1 MNIPTLKEPS
11 ISGSSDDN
19 DSEPGLASPAST
31 ERRRHTVM
39 PTPGKNMMTNLV
51 AKANAIKVAEGKSK
65 GEDAR
70 NSVSNQIGK
79 ALMFRMG
86 LQATKHKE
94 DDSDES
100 NKSVKYAQNSA
111 DRKNDVLKDGVI
123 VSQSSES
130 NE

>member
-1 MNIPTLKEPS
+1 M
-11 ISGSSDDN
+11 
-19 DSEPGLASPAST
+19 PA
-31 ERRRHTVM
+31 
-39 PTPGKNMMTNLV
+39 PANNMMSNLM
-51 AKANAIKVAEGKSK
+51 AKANVVKVAEGKSEVAGAK
-65 GEDAR
+65 STVA
-70 NSVSNQIGK
+70 NQLGK

-130 NE
+130 NEQF

>member
-19 DSEPGLASPAST
+19 VSELKVVALNSS
-31 ERRRHTVM
+31 EKRRHTAM
-39 PTPGKNMMTNLV
+39 PAPANNMMSNLM
-51 AKANAIKVAEGKSK
+51 AKANVVKVAEGKSEVAGAK
-65 GEDAR
+65 STVA
-70 NSVSNQIGK
+70 NQLGK